1 MYHYSYTSHVLVS
14 VILHNII
21 KTHGSV
27 SAAKKDARAQVCY
40 LRDRSSSR
48 FQPIITQKLWRLF
61 LLILHILMSP
71 YTAPYIPNLRGIA
84 PAVPEIRAPETC
96 RIFFVFFFFF
106 FFAPDDKYVRKQSSR
121 AANTMKFGTLLAL
134 PKPYISIKFGTITG
148 NIDENMTDSR

>member
-1 MYHYSYTSHVLVS
+1 ML
-14 VILHNII
+14 I
-21 KTHGSV
+21 KTHGRV

-48 FQPIITQKLWRLF
+48 FQPIITQKLCRLF

-96 RIFFVFFFFF
+96 RILFVFFFFF
-106 FFAPDDKYVRKQSSR
+106 FFFAP
-121 AANTMKFGTLLAL
+121 N
-134 PKPYISIKFGTITG
+134 
-148 NIDENMTDSR
+148 N

>member
-1 MYHYSYTSHVLVS
+1 
-14 VILHNII
+14 
-21 KTHGSV
+21 
-27 SAAKKDARAQVCY
+27 
-40 LRDRSSSR
+40 
-48 FQPIITQKLWRLF
+48 
-61 LLILHILMSP
+61 MSP
-71 YTAPYIPNLRGIA
+71 YTVPYILNLRGIA

-96 RIFFVFFFFF
+96 RIFF

>member
-1 MYHYSYTSHVLVS
+1 M
-14 VILHNII
+14 
-21 KTHGSV
+21 

-106 FFAPDDKYVRKQSSR
+106 FLFFFFFAPDDKYVRKQSSR
-121 AANTMKFGTLLAL
+121 AANTMNFGTLLAL

>member
-1 MYHYSYTSHVLVS
+1 MLF
-14 VILHNII
+14 I

-48 FQPIITQKLWRLF
+48 FQPIITQKLWCLF

-106 FFAPDDKYVRKQSSR
+106 FAPDDKYVRKQSSR
-121 AANTMKFGTLLAL
+121 AANTMEFGTLLAL

>member
-1 MYHYSYTSHVLVS
+1 MSLSNLSLKHLVH
-14 VILHNII
+14 IIMCNII
-21 KTHGSV
+21 KTHGRV

-71 YTAPYIPNLRGIA
+71 YTAPYIPNLIGIA

-96 RIFFVFFFFF
+96 RILFVFFFFF
-106 FFAPDDKYVRKQSSR
+106 FAP
-121 AANTMKFGTLLAL
+121 N
-134 PKPYISIKFGTITG
+134 
-148 NIDENMTDSR
+148 N

>member
-1 MYHYSYTSHVLVS
+1 MSC
-14 VILHNII
+14 IAEEDI
-21 KTHGSV
+21 KTHGRV

-71 YTAPYIPNLRGIA
+71 YTAPYIPNLIGIA

-96 RIFFVFFFFF
+96 RILFVFFFFF
-106 FFAPDDKYVRKQSSR
+106 AP
-121 AANTMKFGTLLAL
+121 N
-134 PKPYISIKFGTITG
+134 
-148 NIDENMTDSR
+148 N

>member
-1 MYHYSYTSHVLVS
+1 M
-14 VILHNII
+14 
-21 KTHGSV
+21 
-27 SAAKKDARAQVCY
+27 CY
-40 LRDRSSSR
+40 LRDR

-96 RIFFVFFFFF
+96 WIFFVFFF

-121 AANTMKFGTLLAL
+121 AANTMKFGTLL
-134 PKPYISIKFGTITG
+134 PYISIKFGTITG

>member
-1 MYHYSYTSHVLVS
+1 MSAAKKDARAQVCYLRDRSSSRFQPIITQKLWRLFLL
-14 VILHNII
+14 ILHILMSPYTAPYI

-84 PAVPEIRAPETC
+84 PAVPEIRAPESC
-96 RIFFVFFFFF
+96 RIFFVFFFF
-106 FFAPDDKYVRKQSSR
+106 FFAPDDKYVRK
-121 AANTMKFGTLLAL
+121 NLLVQRIL
-134 PKPYISIKFGTITG
+134 
-148 NIDENMTDSR
+148 

>member
-1 MYHYSYTSHVLVS
+1 MPCLQIDARRRVANYLRKLCGHSILYSL
-14 VILHNII
+14 II
-21 KTHGSV
+21 KTHGRV

-71 YTAPYIPNLRGIA
+71 YTAPYIPNLIGIA

-96 RIFFVFFFFF
+96 RILFVFFFFF
-106 FFAPDDKYVRKQSSR
+106 FFFFFAP
-121 AANTMKFGTLLAL
+121 N
-134 PKPYISIKFGTITG
+134 
-148 NIDENMTDSR
+148 N

>member
-1 MYHYSYTSHVLVS
+1 M
-14 VILHNII
+14 II
-21 KTHGSV
+21 KTHGRV

-40 LRDRSSSR
+40 LRDRSISR

-96 RIFFVFFFFF
+96 RILFVFFFFF
-106 FFAPDDKYVRKQSSR
+106 FFAP
-121 AANTMKFGTLLAL
+121 N
-134 PKPYISIKFGTITG
+134 
-148 NIDENMTDSR
+148 N

>member
-1 MYHYSYTSHVLVS
+1 M
-14 VILHNII
+14 
-21 KTHGSV
+21 

-48 FQPIITQKLWRLF
+48 FQTIITQKLWRLF

-106 FFAPDDKYVRKQSSR
+106 FFFFAPDDKYVRKQSSR